1 MPSSLSAGKSS
12 FSSILRCSA
21 KKLSVWSWMQF
32 SCSSGVIPSGTGFG
46 SSAAT
51 CCWRPATRIMKNSS
65 RLVSEMETKRTLSK
79 RGCRGSLA
87 CARTRSLKPSQE
99 SSRFTYNEGS
109 ERFTLCSVAAILTLS
124 LGVACVQ
131 GFIGH
136 GEDRAFPYP
145 TADNRKTSPTEVLE
159 DRRERGDSRGHDAS
173 PLRCQTFLPRQH
185 RGRFR
190 GDLPCELSKNLHG

>member
-1 MPSSLSAGKSS
+1 M
-12 FSSILRCSA
+12 R
-21 KKLSVWSWMQF
+21 VN
-32 SCSSGVIPSGTGFG
+32 CSSGVMPSGTGFG

-51 CCWRPATRIMKNSS
+51 CCCSPATRIMKNSS
-65 RLVSEMETKRTLSK
+65 RLVSEIATNRTLSR

-99 SSRFTYNEGS
+99 SSRFTYSEGS
-109 ERFTLCSVAAILTLS
+109 ERFTLCSVAAMLTLS

-131 GFIGH
+131 DLIGH

-145 TADNRKTSPTEVLE
+145 TADHRETRPTEVLE
-159 DRRERGDSRGHDAS
+159 DRRERGDGGGHDAS
-173 PLRCQTFLPRQH
+173 PLRCQALLPRQH

-190 GDLPCELSKNLHG
+190 GDLPCELPEGLHGELFPG

>member
-1 MPSSLSAGKSS
+1 M
-12 FSSILRCSA
+12 R
-21 KKLSVWSWMQF
+21 VN
-32 SCSSGVIPSGTGFG
+32 CSSGVIPSGTGLG

-51 CCWRPATRIMKNSS
+51 CCWRPETRIMKNSS
-65 RLVSEMETKRTLSK
+65 RLVSEIATKRIRSS

-131 GFIGH
+131 VFIGH

-185 RGRFR
+185 RGRLR
-190 GDLPCELSKNLHG
+190 GQFLREMSEGLHGELVPGQPECRSGRAPDSHDR